1 MKDGCTGK
9 CDEWIQASKKSSQQ
23 LQPMEKSCTLQAAG
37 ALQRKPWSILHS
49 SNHFWS
55 YVHMTAHTW
64 EILISCN
71 SQWWSETRFGNR
83 GWLVPEHPS
92 RVCDRRGG
100 VNPSARGSLQ
110 PARGASSCPS
120 QRVKRAVLKG
130 ASSAWCLSIDNIY
143 LVKMERETTYRA
155 LYKVCFV
162 QETLLMNKPFPIIL
176 SLLHP
181 SSFPQTLQTCQAY
194 SLQGLLQ
201 TVFVISFSLSRSL
214 I

>member
-1 MKDGCTGK
+1 MDALVNVTNEFRHRKKAPSNCSPWRNHVRFKLLELYKGSHGQSSTAAITSGPTYTWLHIHGRSLSHAIASDG
-9 CDEWIQASKKSSQQ
+9 
-23 LQPMEKSCTLQAAG
+23 
-37 ALQRKPWSILHS
+37 QRPGLG
-49 SNHFWS
+49 
-55 YVHMTAHTW
+55 T
-64 EILISCN
+64 
-71 SQWWSETRFGNR
+71 